1 LSISDESVIIELSS
15 GFTKFRSTTIK
26 SYYDDHVD
34 FENTSLSIS
43 ITDFNFLII
52 ASVSKS
58 SNIFS
63 SNDQSQSN
71 DQLVISNQESESEIS
86 SDSSKRDRDRSRKY
100 FASTAY
106 LSFVFS
112 TTVDS
117 ALASISLF
125 AVASKLDSSVHIA
138 LSQFAAF
145 RQKEINDLIEKD
157 VFQSIRTDDV
167 SLDVRIFN
175 FRFVDEI
182 KHFDIDKA
190 FEKSRLVM
198 QTFNDQ
204 NKNLV
209 LTQSFTIQRVSQ
221 RLIVCLIVVFSKMN
235 LYLRDITQTYVQS
248 VTSLN
253 RDFFVRSS
261 VELIKHFDV
270 DSNSILKIVKS
281 LYDVLE
287 ADNH

>member
-1 LSISDESVIIELSS
+1 VIIELSS
-15 GFTKFRSTTIK
+15 GSTKFRSTTIK

-34 FENTSLSIS
+34 LENSSLSIS
-43 ITDFNFLII
+43 IIDSSII

-58 SNIFS
+58 SNMS
-63 SNDQSQSN
+63 RSN
-71 DQLVISNQESESEIS
+71 DQLVVSNQKSKFETF
-86 SDSSKRDRDRSRKY
+86 SDSSKRDRDRSRKH
-100 FASTAY
+100 FASIAY

-112 TTVDS
+112 TTVDL

-125 AVASKLDSSVHIA
+125 AVASKLDSIIHIA

-157 VFQSIRTDDV
+157 VFQSVKIDDV
-167 SLDVRIFN
+167 SFDVRIFN
-175 FRFVDEI
+175 SRFVDEI
-182 KHFDIDKA
+182 KHLDTDKA
-190 FEKSRLVM
+190 FEKSRLVV

-209 LTQSFTIQRVSQ
+209 LTQSSIIQRVSQ
-221 RLIVCLIVVFSKMN
+221 RLIVCLIVVFSNMN
-235 LYLRDITQTYVQS
+235 LYLRNITQTYVQS
-248 VTSLN
+248 ITSLN

-261 VELIKHFDV
+261 VELIKHLDIA
-270 DSNSILKIVKS
+270 SNSTLKMIKS

-287 ADNH
+287 VDNH

>member
-1 LSISDESVIIELSS
+1 VIIELSNDS
-15 GFTKFRSTTIK
+15 TKFRSTTIK

-34 FENTSLSIS
+34 NVDLENSSLSIS
-43 ITDFNFLII
+43 ITDLNFSII

-58 SNIFS
+58 SNMS
-63 SNDQSQSN
+63 RSN
-71 DQLVISNQESESEIS
+71 DQLVASNQKSKFEIFS
-86 SDSSKRDRDRSRKY
+86 NSSKRDRDRSRKH
-100 FASTAY
+100 FASIAY

-112 TTVDS
+112 TTVDF

-125 AVASKLDSSVHIA
+125 AVASKLDSIVHIA

-157 VFQSIRTDDV
+157 VFQSVRTDDV
-167 SLDVRIFN
+167 SLDVCIFN

-209 LTQSFTIQRVSQ
+209 LTQSSIIQRINQ
-221 RLIVCLIVVFSKMN
+221 RLIVCLIVVFSNVN
-235 LYLRDITQTYVQS
+235 LYLRNITQTYVQS
-248 VTSLN
+248 ITSLN
-253 RDFFVRSS
+253 RDFFVRSF
-261 VELIKHFDV
+261 VELIKHLDIV
-270 DSNSILKIVKS
+270 SNSILKMIKS
-281 LYDVLE
+281 LYDVLKVN
-287 ADNH
+287 NH